1 MAISDELDNL
11 ATPALLAAPRLL
23 NYFKDLD
30 EDALECEVAE
40 RSPKEHA
47 PPPPL
52 PSPVMPPPLPSSVIP
67 PLPPMVPPPPPRS
80 SVTPSKLAPTPRAP
94 LRELRPH
101 SANRLAGGWR
111 TVGKATD
118 GKGTCGKATGGKG
131 TGGRAVPPSP
141 AYSDLASPAPL
152 EMSEITR
159 ALLGAGGATAGTLS
173 GAAPGPRT
181 LRMASLAAV
190 GGGAGISANE
200 MLFSVDSADGHQ
212 PSAPGCSSGGGGL
225 SLVGGGTGGNC
236 LGLCGFGLAG
246 GRPSG
251 GSELSRASVGSAC
264 SSVGGSSVSGG
275 SLCGGGAAASTDML
289 GLKRFGLT
297 GGPARRLISA
307 GCAQRGSAGHRGS
320 ADAARLVRAA
330 DAAPPSAYVGSSR
343 GHGAGRVAEA
353 EDLEP
358 PHASLPAGMQGLS
371 LTTRSSATPDAERGG
386 GASGDGA
393 ASGGAGAAGGV
404 GAGGGDLLSI
414 REGVDEEAPEETDAR
429 MSSAAAGLSLGGG
442 HTGRGVSLGSVE
454 MSPARSAQTPAQ
466 GGAGGGEVAAEGGVG
481 PVRMLGGAAAGHGSP
496 HARRAAA
503 GSPPLSCPPEPAS
516 EATPTSAAEEVAAR
530 QAAAAGRGDAAAT
543 SIDDAAACAADF
555 VTRHE
560 LAWWLLLP
568 CLDSACL
575 LQVVPAVCRKLRA
588 MCDEVEC
595 TASVLASIGP
605 RDGDGSTGSGLE
617 CGRELGG
624 YDGGEA
630 GGAMMSWSDIE
641 RAFPC
646 GRSLAEGG
654 CKKVFLVSET
664 AGALEP
670 ASKNRSGGSGCCGGA
685 EGGGAS
691 VVSYGGEAGA
701 APPRAMS
708 VVDVRDLQAKGL
720 EPSLRTE
727 IWVTHLLSKLAAL
740 GRCPHYLQL
749 HSCFRSASA
758 PPAQWACT
766 GGGGSPSAHSSA
778 EQDENAP
785 PPGRPRRTARKP
797 ARSAGRAGGCYQY
810 VVMQYAEGGDMEEA
824 CKALPGMAWPVE
836 QLPHLAFQMLFSL
849 HVAQVELQLRHYDV
863 KLLNFFLTSPAAAV
877 GRPAP
882 AVSGGAGC
890 DEVPL
895 CYSVLGADYLLRLD
909 ARSPSLAVLAD
920 FGTADISPRTLG
932 APVAACNFTTLEN
945 TPPEFLLC
953 GDAARQGYEA
963 DAWGM
968 ALCMLHLLTGR
979 APYEELLAP
988 VRCPA
993 DLRRS
998 LEALWAGVE
1007 SAGSAA
1013 TGAAA
1018 ACGGAG
1024 RGDHDAESRIGTGL
1038 VECESASVYEA
1049 VGQILETDE
1058 DGVLADTLYRYLCL
1072 FGPEAAGSDPLAP
1085 GQAAAAGREV
1095 VARELVPK
1103 GLSAAAASG
1112 GGTIGAS
1119 PAWEAV
1125 ERWLSSSSGRSRFG
1139 RDHAQWSAFH
1149 GRARPVAEAQRR
1161 MAQLPGAEEMLR
1173 GLCEFEPSR
1182 RWTVERALGSRML
1195 EPLRDAAAEAHA
1207 EGRRPAC
1214 CFTAYA

>member
-11 ATPALLAAPRLL
+11 ASPALLAAPRLL

-40 RSPKEHA
+40 RSPKEHV

-52 PSPVMPPPLPSSVIP
+52 PSPVMPPPLPSPVIP

-118 GKGTCGKATGGKG
+118 GKC

-190 GGGAGISANE
+190 GGGAGISASE
-200 MLFSVDSADGHQ
+200 MLFSIDSADGHQ

-225 SLVGGGTGGNC
+225 SLVGGLVGGETGANC
-236 LGLCGFGLAG
+236 LGLCGCGLAG

-251 GSELSRASVGSAC
+251 GLELSRASVGSAC

-275 SLCGGGAAASTDML
+275 SLCGGGAAASADML

-330 DAAPPSAYVGSSR
+330 DAAPPSADVGLSC

-353 EDLEP
+353 DDLEP
-358 PHASLPAGMQGLS
+358 PHASLLAGMQGLS

-386 GASGDGA
+386 GTSGDGA
-393 ASGGAGAAGGV
+393 
-404 GAGGGDLLSI
+404 AGGGDLLSI
-414 REGVDEEAPEETDAR
+414 REGADEEAPDETDVR
-429 MSSAAAGLSLGGG
+429 MSSAVAGLSLSGGC
-442 HTGRGVSLGSVE
+442 TGRGVSLGSVE

-466 GGAGGGEVAAEGGVG
+466 GGAGGGEVATEGGAG
-481 PVRMLGGAAAGHGSP
+481 PVRMRGGAAARLGSP

-503 GSPPLSCPPEPAS
+503 GSPPLSCPPKPAS

-530 QAAAAGRGDAAAT
+530 QAAAAGRGGAAAT
-543 SIDDAAACAADF
+543 SIDDAATCAADF

-605 RDGDGSTGSGLE
+605 RDGDGSTRSGLE

-624 YDGGEA
+624 CDGGEA

-670 ASKNRSGGSGCCGGA
+670 ASKNRSGGSGCYGGE

-701 APPRAMS
+701 APPRAMG
-708 VVDVRDLQAKGL
+708 VVDVRELQAKGL

-766 GGGGSPSAHSSA
+766 GGGDSPSAHSSA

-836 QLPHLAFQMLFSL
+836 QLPHLAFQMFFSL
-849 HVAQVELQLRHYDV
+849 HVAQVELQLRHYDI

-882 AVSGGAGC
+882 AVSGEAGY

-895 CYSVLGADYLLRLD
+895 SYSVLGADYLLRLD

-932 APVAACNFTTLEN
+932 APVTACNFTTLEN

-1007 SAGSAA
+1007 SAGRAA

-1024 RGDHDAESRIGTGL
+1024 RGDHDAGSRIGTGL

-1085 GQAAAAGREV
+1085 GQ
-1095 VARELVPK
+1095 
-1103 GLSAAAASG
+1103 AAASG